1 MFCGDYTMLTAAQEA
16 HPIWMDTR
24 GVDVFVC
31 PGSSTGPGNPP
42 TLCSGVESNGQTAN
56 DQTSSPTQS
65 D

>member
-1 MFCGDYTMLTAAQEA
+1 
-16 HPIWMDTR
+16 
-24 GVDVFVC
+24 VC
-31 PGSSTGPGNPP
+31 PGSSTDPGTPL